1 MNSAISL
8 GRFRAETESYDNFLL
23 TYKDPLSP
31 MNFSIHFDHLMV
43 CLSAS
48 PYIALKNSDAK
59 FCLSHIETIKKY
71 GSQGEEKGFVLLC
84 NDYTASDK
92 PTPVKFS
99 LRCSK
104 KLHK

>member
-1 MNSAISL
+1 MNSTISL

-23 TYKDPLSP
+23 TYEDPLTP
-31 MNFSIHFDHLMV
+31 MSFSIHFDHLMV

-59 FCLSHIETIKKY
+59 LCLSHVEIIKKY
-71 GSQGEEKGFVLLC
+71 GSNAKEKGFILLC
-84 NDYTASDK
+84 NDHSLANA
-92 PTPVKFS
+92 PVPVKFS

>member
-23 TYKDPLSP
+23 TYEDPLTP
-31 MNFSIHFDHLMV
+31 MSFSIHFDHLMV

-59 FCLSHIETIKKY
+59 FCLSHIETIKKTVVKAKKRALFY
-71 GSQGEEKGFVLLC
+71 FATNTLLL
-84 NDYTASDK
+84 K
-92 PTPVKFS
+92 S
-99 LRCSK
+99 LRQ
-104 KLHK
+104 

>member
-23 TYKDPLSP
+23 TYEDPLTP
-31 MNFSIHFDHLMV
+31 MSFSIHFDHLMV

-59 FCLSHIETIKKY
+59 FCLSHIETIKKTVVKAKKRALFY
-71 GSQGEEKGFVLLC
+71 FATNTLLR
-84 NDYTASDK
+84 K
-92 PTPVKFS
+92 S
-99 LRCSK
+99 LRQ
-104 KLHK
+104 